1 MTNFPHPIVCIGVL
15 APQGGSPLSY
25 GAIAEPFLLANQLLA
40 QHKYHLTLIACAE
53 PSVTPPAETV
63 VLDQAQLANLQHY
76 DLLIVIAE
84 KPPLQALS
92 TAIKKALQRYYQ
104 QQAGQLLAVKAGY
117 GGCSK
122 RPWPA
127 PENGCTLVING

>member
-1 MTNFPHPIVCIGVL
+1 M
-15 APQGGSPLSY
+15 
-25 GAIAEPFLLANQLLA
+25 LANQLLA

-63 VLDQAQLANLQHY
+63 VLDQAQLANLQDY

-104 QQAGQLLAVKAGY
+104 QQAGQLLAVKAGV
-117 GGCSK
+117 
-122 RPWPA
+122 WWLLEA
-127 PENGCTLVING
+127 ALACTRKWLYIGH